1 MLKFIFKY
9 ARKYW
14 LEIVIMLIL
23 TIFSAKINL
32 ELPQYTS
39 KIISEGV
46 AMKNME
52 AIYSNGFMMIGLSLI
67 AGGLMLA
74 SIFFA
79 ARSAGGMARDLRRD
93 TFAKIE
99 SFSMS
104 EFGKFPVSSLLTRIS
119 NDARQFQ
126 QTFTMTMRMGIYAPI
141 VGVGAVIN
149 VFSISASMSWIVA
162 ATVVAII
169 SLTAVISIFAM
180 PNLSKIQ
187 KFIDKMNLQSRQ
199 TITGLRVI
207 RAYRKDKIEESKFDK
222 INADSLKLNIFID
235 RVFSL
240 ISPFMTMISGFSLV
254 AVAWIGSYF
263 VANNT
268 ISIGDIFALTQ
279 YTAQVTFAF
288 SMLSMIL
295 VFLPRMFVS
304 LKRIREVLDMQVS
317 VKDKKRTQRIP
328 EFFDIEFKDVNFSYP
343 DSEEKVL
350 DGISF
355 KIKQGQTVAVIG
367 GTGSGKS
374 TIAKLIPR
382 FFDIDSGEIT
392 IGNINIK
399 NFAQKDLHE
408 IIGYAPQKAQ
418 LFSGTIREN
427 IAYGKTNISDEQI
440 IDALKIAQAWDFVQG
455 LPNDLDEKVSQGGK
469 NFSGGQKQRLSIACA
484 IATNAPILIF
494 DDSFSALD
502 YKTDSLL
509 RAELTKKTKN
519 QTKFI
524 VAQRVSSIA
533 SADHIIVLDDGKIS
547 AHGKHGKLLKTSDL
561 YREIASSQLSDDEIK
576 KQIKAFERSESA
588 KKKGEK

>member
-141 VGVGAVIN
+141 VGAGAVIN

-328 EFFDIEFKDVNFSYP
+328 EFFDIEFKNVNFSYP

-427 IAYGKTNISDEQI
+427 IAYGKPDATREEI
-440 IDALKIAQAWDFVQG
+440 IEAAKLAKCDSFIRKLPQG
-455 LPNDLDEKVSQGGK
+455 YDTIITSENGMVSQGEQQLLTIARTILPNPKVMILDEATSSIDTKTEKDIQAVISQLMKGRTS
-469 NFSGGQKQRLSIACA
+469 FVIAHRLSTIR
-484 IATNAPILIF
+484 NADLILVMKDGDIVEQGNHDELMKF
-494 DDSFSALD
+494 DGIYANLYNTQF
-502 YKTDSLL
+502 
-509 RAELTKKTKN
+509 N
-519 QTKFI
+519 Q
-524 VAQRVSSIA
+524 
-533 SADHIIVLDDGKIS
+533 
-547 AHGKHGKLLKTSDL
+547 
-561 YREIASSQLSDDEIK
+561 
-576 KQIKAFERSESA
+576 
-588 KKKGEK
+588 